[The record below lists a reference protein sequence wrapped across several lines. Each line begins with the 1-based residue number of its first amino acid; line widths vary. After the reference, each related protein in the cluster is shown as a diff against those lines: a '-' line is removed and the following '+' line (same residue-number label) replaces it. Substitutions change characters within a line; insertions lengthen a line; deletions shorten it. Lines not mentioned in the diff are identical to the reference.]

1 MKFHRVNSNTINCII
16 SKEELEGSGLTL
28 EDIIGRKVGAMEYL
42 HRVVLEAARQEHLP
56 MNTGYTSMQV
66 QARMDGSLVLTIS
79 NKDPEE
85 LTGEDP
91 MKSLREAIEAVL
103 ASKGDASKASSE
115 ATCENGTVQGEGTRT
130 EAAQTENAQ
139 TEVAQTEGASEESDG
154 SSRRQEEANGKS
166 AGRRQYCYRFYA
178 LADAAA
184 CCRHLPQLSRME
196 TSLWRAGNGDY
207 DLIVSSEGEDVLLEK
222 TILAMNEFGN
232 FTETTP
238 EAVAYIMEHE
248 KCILKENAAAQLI
261 RL

>member
-103 ASKGDASKASSE
+103 ASKGDASKTSQETPGVDS
-115 ATCENGTVQGEGTRT
+115 TVQGEGTRT

-139 TEVAQTEGASEESDG
+139 TEAAQTEGASEESDG
-154 SSRRQEEANGKS
+154 SSRRQEGANGKA

-238 EAVAYIMEHE
+238 EAVAYMMEHE

>member
-28 EDIIGRKVGAMEYL
+28 EDIMGRKVGAMEYL
-42 HRVVLEAARQEHLP
+42 HRVVLEAAKQEHLP

-66 QARMDGSLVLTIS
+66 QARMDGSVVLTIS
-79 NKDPEE
+79 NKDPENPA
-85 LTGEDP
+85 GEDP

-103 ASKGDASKASSE
+103 ASKAEEAAKAPAEAAGEEQAVQEEGAPAEDARAE
-115 ATCENGTVQGEGTRT
+115 APTA
-130 EAAQTENAQ
+130 EAAQDVRTGEADGQ
-139 TEVAQTEGASEESDG
+139 T
-154 SSRRQEEANGKS
+154 
-166 AGRRQYCYRFYA
+166 AGRKEYCYRFYA

-184 CCRHLPQLSRME
+184 CCRHLPQLARMQ
-196 TSLWRAGNGDY
+196 TSLWLAGNGIY
-207 DLIVSSEGEDVLLEK
+207 DFIVSSEGEDLLLDK

-238 EAVAYIMEHE
+238 EAVAYMMEHE